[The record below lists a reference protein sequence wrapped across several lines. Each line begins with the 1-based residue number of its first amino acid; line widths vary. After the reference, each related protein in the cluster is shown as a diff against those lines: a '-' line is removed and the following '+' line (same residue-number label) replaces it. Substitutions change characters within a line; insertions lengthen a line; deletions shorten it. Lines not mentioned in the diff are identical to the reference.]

1 MNLTLELFKI
11 NLLCCITSSC
21 LSLCVYLLYASQMC
35 QNLTTGQSHLGMQNI
50 IKIIWEVMTI
60 LHEGN

>member
-1 MNLTLELFKI
+1 MLYYFIMFIFMYI
-11 NLLCCITSSC
+11 NVS
-21 LSLCVYLLYASQMC
+21 LYASQMC
-35 QNLTTGQSHLGMQNI
+35 QNLTTGQSHLSMQNI